1 MIKIAWGGKSL
12 AKDFRPPSSGGQVG
26 PYYKELFVHVR
37 DVLANLDTHFPK
49 YNGQGYEI
57 VGFGWHQ
64 GWNDRVNQAHND
76 AYEKNLANFIRDLRK
91 ELAIEELPFV
101 IAETGMS
108 GHQEKH
114 PRALSLMKAQAAV
127 AKYEEFKREQEE
139 QERKQREEEERRI
152 KREKA
157 EEVERLKRARRV
169 RKVEEGALKDIL
181 WNILKEVPQLQQDFE
196 YPDFGLR
203 LMKSLPMLFFGGENS
218 HTFMHYDIDLANIFH
233 FHFEGQKEILLF
245 SQAENKFLY
254 RVPHSLITHESIDFK
269 DPDLN
274 QWPALRYTT
283 GYKTLLEHGE
293 VLYMPEGYWHYMRY
307 ITPGFSM
314 SLRAI
319 ARNPRNLSKALYN
332 VFIMRYYDNL
342 MRRVQGQKWID
353 WKNEQAIERTH
364 KNLGNSAE
372 APSGAHINKMGQN
385 LR

>member
-1 MIKIAWGGKSL
+1 VYLQEVQRVSRISKEAFLNDYFKPQRPVVIEKAIEDWPAYSKWSLDYIKQVAGEKMVPL
-12 AKDFRPPSSGGQVG
+12 YDDRPVD
-26 PYYKELFVHVR
+26 YKE
-37 DVLANLDTHFPK
+37 
-49 YNGQGYEI
+49 
-57 VGFGWHQ
+57 GFNEPHKRMRMA
-64 GWNDRVNQAHND
+64 D
-76 AYEKNLANFIRDLRK
+76 YIDL
-91 ELAIEELPFV
+91 L
-101 IAETGMS
+101 
-108 GHQEKH
+108 
-114 PRALSLMKAQAAV
+114 
-127 AKYEEFKREQEE
+127 KREPT
-139 QERKQREEEERRI
+139 RYRI
-152 KREKA
+152 F
-157 EEVERLKRARRV
+157 
-169 RKVEEGALKDIL
+169 L
-181 WNILKEVPQLQQDFE
+181 WNILKEVPELQEDFE
-196 YPDFGLR
+196 FPDFGLR